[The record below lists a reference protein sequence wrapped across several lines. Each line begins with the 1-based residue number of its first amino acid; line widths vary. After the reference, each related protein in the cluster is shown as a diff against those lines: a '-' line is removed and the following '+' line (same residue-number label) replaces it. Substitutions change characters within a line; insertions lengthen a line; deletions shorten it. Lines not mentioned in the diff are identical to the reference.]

1 MRARKRNSP
10 ADTGKQG
17 GLGVSPSVSSDIVQR
32 AGGTRLFDGIE
43 AGLSQA
49 SAIIGYEARKLV
61 HDPSELLL
69 RAVQPA
75 LWLVIFGEVFTKIHV
90 IPTAP
95 YTYLQFLTPGILAQS
110 VLFISIFYGIA
121 SIRERELGIITKFL
135 VSPAPRSVLVGARA
149 LSASMRGL
157 SQALIVILLATA
169 LSVRLSSNPLS
180 YVGLVV
186 TIVLGSALFSTL
198 SMIIASLVKT
208 QERFLGI
215 GQLLTMPLFFASN
228 AIYPLSIMPSWL
240 RVFALA
246 NPLTYLVDALRI
258 LMLPRGT
265 GLFPLGVDLGVLF
278 AVTLAF
284 VAIET
289 RLYPRMAQ

>member
-1 MRARKRNSP
+1 VSQFVSNSP
-10 ADTGKQG
+10 GQRTGSPGAVARISESFDQVVAIV
-17 GLGVSPSVSSDIVQR
+17 GL
-32 AGGTRLFDGIE
+32 
-43 AGLSQA
+43 
-49 SAIIGYEARKLV
+49 EARKLA
-61 HDPSELLL
+61 HDPSELLF

-75 LWLVIFGEVFTKIHV
+75 LWLVIFGGVFSAIHA
-90 IPTAP
+90 IPTGS

-135 VSPAPRSVLVGARA
+135 VSPTPRTILVGARG

-157 SQALIVILLATA
+157 SQALIVVLLATGLGVVLNLTPLA
-169 LSVRLSSNPLS
+169 LL
-180 YVGLVV
+180 GLVV
-186 TIVLGSALFSTL
+186 VIVLGSALFSTL

-215 GQLLTMPLFFASN
+215 GQLLTMPLFFVSN
-228 AIYPLSIMPSWL
+228 AIYPLSLMPGWL
-240 RVFALA
+240 RPFALA

-258 LMLPRGT
+258 LMLPGEV
-265 GLFPLGVDLGVLF
+265 GLYPLYADIGVLLGVTVLLT
-278 AVTLAF
+278 V
-284 VAIET
+284 IEA

>member
-1 MRARKRNSP
+1 VSLSALNSP
-10 ADTGKQG
+10 APPTGSVG
-17 GLGVSPSVSSDIVQR
+17 FLGTAAAALDQ
-32 AGGTRLFDGIE
+32 T
-43 AGLSQA
+43 

-75 LWLVIFGEVFTKIHV
+75 LWLVIFGGVFTAIHA

-110 VLFISIFYGIA
+110 VLFIAIFYGIA

-135 VSPAPRSVLVGARA
+135 VSPAPRIILVGGRG

-157 SQALIVILLATA
+157 SQALIVVLLATA
-169 LSVRLSSNPLS
+169 LGVRLSSNAFS
-180 YVGLVV
+180 FVGVVLV
-186 TIVLGSALFSTL
+186 IVLGSALFSTL

-240 RVFALA
+240 RTFALG
-246 NPLTYLVDALRI
+246 NPLTYLVDSLRI

-265 GLFPLGVDLGVLF
+265 GLFPLGVDIGVLF
-278 AVTLAF
+278 GVT
-284 VAIET
+284 VALTVVEAQ
-289 RLYPRMAQ
+289 LYPRMAQ

>member
-1 MRARKRNSP
+1 VSLSALNSP
-10 ADTGKQG
+10 APPTGSVG
-17 GLGVSPSVSSDIVQR
+17 FLGTAAAALDQ
-32 AGGTRLFDGIE
+32 T
-43 AGLSQA
+43 

-75 LWLVIFGEVFTKIHV
+75 LWLVIFGGVFTAIHA

-110 VLFISIFYGIA
+110 VLFIAIFYGIA

-135 VSPAPRSVLVGARA
+135 VSPAPRITLVGGRG

-157 SQALIVILLATA
+157 SQALIVVLLATA
-169 LSVRLSSNPLS
+169 LGVRLSSNAFS
-180 YVGLVV
+180 FVGVVLV
-186 TIVLGSALFSTL
+186 IVLGSALFSTL

-240 RVFALA
+240 RTFALG
-246 NPLTYLVDALRI
+246 NPLTYLVDSLRI

-265 GLFPLGVDLGVLF
+265 GLFPLGVDIGVLF
-278 AVTLAF
+278 GVT
-284 VAIET
+284 VALTVVEAQ
-289 RLYPRMAQ
+289 LYPRMAQ

>member
-1 MRARKRNSP
+1 
-10 ADTGKQG
+10 
-17 GLGVSPSVSSDIVQR
+17 VSLSVSNEPAPGVAVPRVLDGVR
-32 AGGTRLFDGIE
+32 A
-43 AGLSQA
+43 ALSQA
-49 SAIIGYEARKLV
+49 SAIVGYEARKLA

-75 LWLVIFGEVFTKIHV
+75 LWLVIFGGVFTVVHA

-110 VLFISIFYGIA
+110 VLFIAIFYGIA

-135 VSPAPRSVLVGARA
+135 VSPTPRVVLVGARG

-157 SQALIVILLATA
+157 SQALIVVLLATA
-169 LSVRLSSNPLS
+169 LGVRLSSNPLS
-180 YVGLVV
+180 YVGVV
-186 TIVLGSALFSTL
+186 VAIVLGSALFSTL

-228 AIYPLSIMPSWL
+228 AIYPLSIVPGWL
-240 RVFALA
+240 RVFAYA

-258 LMLPRGT
+258 LMLPKGT
-265 GLFPLGVDLGVLF
+265 GLFPLWADLVVLLGVTVGLI
-278 AVTLAF
+278 L
-284 VAIET
+284 IEA

>member
-1 MRARKRNSP
+1 
-10 ADTGKQG
+10 
-17 GLGVSPSVSSDIVQR
+17 VSQFVSSEVSLQPPPPGALQRSREGLAQVVAIV
-32 AGGTRLFDGIE
+32 
-43 AGLSQA
+43 GL
-49 SAIIGYEARKLV
+49 EARKLA
-61 HDPSELLL
+61 HDPSELLF

-75 LWLVIFGEVFTKIHV
+75 LWLVIFGGVFSTIHV
-90 IPTAP
+90 IPTGS

-110 VLFISIFYGIA
+110 VLFIAIFYGIA

-135 VSPAPRSVLVGARA
+135 VSPTPRWILVGARG

-157 SQALIVILLATA
+157 SQALIVVLLATA
-169 LSVRLSSNPLS
+169 LGVTLNLSLPAL
-180 YVGLVV
+180 VGVV
-186 TIVLGSALFSTL
+186 VAIVLGSALFSTL
-198 SMIIASLVKT
+198 SMIIASIVKT

-240 RVFALA
+240 RPFALA

-258 LMLPRGT
+258 LMLPNGT
-265 GLFPLGVDLGVLF
+265 GLYPLYVDLGVLL
-278 AVTLAF
+278 AVTVGLTM
-284 VAIET
+284 IEA

>member
-1 MRARKRNSP
+1 
-10 ADTGKQG
+10 
-17 GLGVSPSVSSDIVQR
+17 VSPSVSSELVRPAAAPGVLDAIGTAFSQ
-32 AGGTRLFDGIE
+32 GG
-43 AGLSQA
+43 
-49 SAIIGYEARKLV
+49 AIIGYEARKLV

-75 LWLVIFGEVFTKIHV
+75 LWLVIFGGVFSVIHA

-110 VLFISIFYGIA
+110 VLFIAIFYGIA

-135 VSPAPRSVLVGARA
+135 VSPTPRVILVGARG

-157 SQALIVILLATA
+157 SQALIVVLLATA
-169 LSVRLSSNPLS
+169 LGVRLSSNPASFL
-180 YVGLVV
+180 GVV
-186 TIVLGSALFSTL
+186 IAIVLGSALFSTL

-228 AIYPLSIMPSWL
+228 AIYPLSIMPGWL
-240 RVFALA
+240 RVFALV

-258 LMLPRGT
+258 LMLPNGT
-265 GLFPLGVDLGVLF
+265 GLFPLGVDLAVLLGVTIGLVLLE
-278 AVTLAF
+278 AQ
-284 VAIET
+284 
-289 RLYPRMAQ
+289 LYPRMAQ

>member
-1 MRARKRNSP
+1 MS
-10 ADTGKQG
+10 Q
-17 GLGVSPSVSSDIVQR
+17 SVSSNALAGVGRPHGADALR
-32 AGGTRLFDGIE
+32 AAFTQVV
-43 AGLSQA
+43 AVVGL
-49 SAIIGYEARKLV
+49 EARKLA

-75 LWLVIFGEVFTKIHV
+75 LWLVIFGGVFSTIHV

-110 VLFISIFYGIA
+110 VLFIAIFYGIA
-121 SIRERELGIITKFL
+121 TIRERELGIITKFL
-135 VSPAPRSVLVGARA
+135 VSPAPRAILVGARA

-157 SQALIVILLATA
+157 SQALIVLLLATGLGVA
-169 LSVRLSSNPLS
+169 LNFRPEAIL
-180 YVGLVV
+180 GLIL
-186 TIVLGSALFSTL
+186 TIILGSALFSTL

-228 AIYPLSIMPSWL
+228 AIYPLSIMPAWL
-240 RVFALA
+240 RPFALA
-246 NPLTYLVDALRI
+246 NPLTYLVDALRN
-258 LMLPRGT
+258 LMLPTPG
-265 GLFPLGVDLGVLF
+265 GLFPLGVDLTVLL
-278 AVTLAF
+278 AVTLALIF
-284 VAIET
+284 IEA

>member
-1 MRARKRNSP
+1 
-10 ADTGKQG
+10 
-17 GLGVSPSVSSDIVQR
+17 VSQSVSSSLSGVTSAPRGVEALR
-32 AGGTRLFDGIE
+32 AAVTQVG
-43 AGLSQA
+43 AVVGL
-49 SAIIGYEARKLV
+49 EARKLA

-75 LWLVIFGEVFTKIHV
+75 LWLVVFGGVFSTIHV

-135 VSPAPRSVLVGARA
+135 VSPTPRVILVGGRG

-157 SQALIVILLATA
+157 SQAVIVLALATA
-169 LSVRLSSNPLS
+169 LGVALNFSPLALA
-180 YVGLVV
+180 GLVV

-228 AIYPLSIMPSWL
+228 AIYPISVMPSWL
-240 RVFALA
+240 KPVALA
-246 NPLTYLVDALRI
+246 NPLTYLVDALRN
-258 LMLPRGT
+258 LMLPSPG
-265 GLFPLGVDLGVLF
+265 GLYSVWLDLAVLL
-278 AVTLAF
+278 AVTLGL
-284 VAIET
+284 VAVEA

>member
-1 MRARKRNSP
+1 
-10 ADTGKQG
+10 
-17 GLGVSPSVSSDIVQR
+17 VSLSVSSELTRGAGEASFLGRVAATISQTAAIV
-32 AGGTRLFDGIE
+32 
-43 AGLSQA
+43 
-49 SAIIGYEARKLV
+49 GYEARKLS
-61 HDPSELLL
+61 HDPSELLF

-75 LWLVIFGEVFTKIHV
+75 LWLVVFGGVFSQIRA
-90 IPTAP
+90 IPTGS

-110 VLFISIFYGIA
+110 VLFIAIFYGIA

-135 VSPAPRSVLVGARA
+135 VSPAPRVVLVGGRG

-157 SQALIVILLATA
+157 SQALIVVLLAI
-169 LSVRLSSNPLS
+169 
-180 YVGLVV
+180 GLGVQLNLTVAGLLGVV
-186 TIVLGSALFSTL
+186 VAIILGSALFSTL
-198 SMIIASLVKT
+198 SMIIASIVKT

-228 AIYPLSIMPSWL
+228 AIYPLSIMPAWL

-258 LMLPRGT
+258 LMLPNGT

-278 AVTLAF
+278 LVTLGLIF
-284 VAIET
+284 LES

>member
-1 MRARKRNSP
+1 
-10 ADTGKQG
+10 
-17 GLGVSPSVSSDIVQR
+17 VSPSVSSEPVR
-32 AGGTRLFDGIE
+32 HPTGPGVLGGVGSALG
-43 AGLSQA
+43 QA

-75 LWLVIFGEVFTKIHV
+75 LWLVIFGGVFTEIHA

-110 VLFISIFYGIA
+110 VLFIAIFYGIA

-135 VSPAPRSVLVGARA
+135 VSPTPRVILVGARG
-149 LSASMRGL
+149 LSACMRGL
-157 SQALIVILLATA
+157 SQALIVVLLATA
-169 LSVRLSSNPLS
+169 LGVRLSSNPWSSL
-180 YVGLVV
+180 GVV
-186 TIVLGSALFSTL
+186 LAIVLGSALFSTL

-228 AIYPLSIMPSWL
+228 AIYPLSIMPGWL
-240 RVFALA
+240 RIFALG

-265 GLFPLGVDLGVLF
+265 GLFPLWVDLAVLLGVMVGL
-278 AVTLAF
+278 TLLEA
-284 VAIET
+284 